1 MRWRPHH
8 PVHLILGLCVWSI
21 WFVVL
26 YGGLSV
32 ACQLTPPE
40 PQQGPF
46 NWLNALLWLST
57 LVVVGLLL
65 WAARVL
71 WRAAPRAEQPLGR
84 HIGVTSAGL
93 YLVSAFSTL
102 HLRTFN
108 GRKADQ
114 SGTTARS
121 HGRSP
126 GRAEHGFPGTP
137 DGHHRPAFLRTHA
150 AADRRHPG
158 LAAERYS
165 GAALDHGGRR
175 IPAVA
180 ADAAA
185 AQVHL
190 VTRLD
195 TAAQHQRG
203 KAGDRRRLDAPPCTG
218 GRLDPA

>member
-40 PQQGPF
+40 PQQGAF

-102 HLRTFN
+102 
-108 GRKADQ
+108 
-114 SGTTARS
+114 
-121 HGRSP
+121 
-126 GRAEHGFPGTP
+126 
-137 DGHHRPAFLRTHA
+137 
-150 AADRRHPG
+150 
-158 LAAERYS
+158 
-165 GAALDHGGRR
+165 
-175 IPAVA
+175 AVA
-180 ADAAA
+180 MP
-185 AQVHL
+185 VL
-190 VTRLD
+190 FL
-195 TAAQHQRG
+195 
-203 KAGDRRRLDAPPCTG
+203 PPCI
-218 GRLDPA
+218 